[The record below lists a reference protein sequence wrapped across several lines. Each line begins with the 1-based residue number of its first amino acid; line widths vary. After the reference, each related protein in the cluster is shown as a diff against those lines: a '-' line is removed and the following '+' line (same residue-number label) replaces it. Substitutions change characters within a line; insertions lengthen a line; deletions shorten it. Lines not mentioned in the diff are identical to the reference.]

1 MAPCYSLAKIISL
14 IAALDL
20 VRELPAGYAEVL
32 FNSGS
37 ADAIGGHHTQTDRHS
52 FFWPVITAITV
63 RVRSGA

>member
-1 MAPCYSLAKIISL
+1 L